1 MTVDMNPDY
10 LSSFITVGMV
20 GQVDTIHVTVSTFPS
35 ASVTVALGQVD
46 TVTSSPKV
54 RNTRVRERISIY

>member
-1 MTVDMNPDY
+1 VTVDMNPDY

-20 GQVDTIHVTVSTFPS
+20 GQVDTIHVTVSTCPS

-46 TVTSSPKV
+46 TVTSSPTV
-54 RNTRVRERISIY
+54 